1 MTFALDYVTA
11 SDRGL
16 VRQNNEDSAY
26 AGQRLLALADG
37 MGGHAAG
44 EVASQLMIAAMSKLD
59 DDQPGEDLLDAL
71 AMATAE
77 GNASI
82 AEEVDANP
90 STAGMG
96 TTLTALLF
104 DGKRV
109 GLCHIGDS
117 RGYLLRDGELTQIT
131 RDDTYVQTLVDE
143 GTITADEASVH
154 PQRSLILKALT
165 GRPVEPTLKYR
176 EARLGDR
183 YLLCSDGLSDP
194 VSRDTIAETLAEGT
208 PEQAARRLIDLALKS
223 GGPDNVTLVVA
234 DVVDPSR
241 HTPSQPSLAGA
252 LGDPSVE
259 APRPDTSAGRAAAFN
274 PPAEQER
281 AVTHEPG
288 SDQSP
293 AKGRWLVVAF
303 VALIV
308 IAAAGAGA
316 WGWQRLKNL
325 NYVDVTAAPEELV
338 EIRSG
343 VPGTFLGMTLNEHY
357 QYVCLLDDGTTRLLE
372 ESATPEQADCH
383 LMRASDL
390 TASARQSLADLP
402 AESYDEI
409 VAQVNRLA
417 AQALPVCLTT
427 EGGAADGAGAPGD
440 PANPADPAAPPAPG
454 QPAPAPGAETPEPG
468 EPGAGNAPA
477 GEAPPEGSRPGID
490 CREVSR

>member
-44 EVASQLMIAAMSKLD
+44 EVASQLMIAAVSKLD
-59 DDQPGEDLLDAL
+59 DDEPGDDLLDAL

-104 DGKRV
+104 DGARV
-109 GLCHIGDS
+109 GLCHVGDS

-194 VSRDTIAETLAEGT
+194 VSRETIAETLAEGT

-223 GGPDNVTLVVA
+223 GGPDNVTIVVA
-234 DVVDPSR
+234 DVVDSSAQV
-241 HTPSQPSLAGA
+241 PSQPSLAGA
-252 LGDPSVE
+252 LGDPNVE
-259 APRPDTSAGRAAAFN
+259 APRPNTSAGRAAAFN

-281 AVTHEPG
+281 AVTSAPG
-288 SDQSP
+288 TDQSP

-303 VALIV
+303 VALVV
-308 IAAAGAGA
+308 IALAGVAA
-316 WGWQRLKNL
+316 WGWQRLQNL
-325 NYVDVTAAPEELV
+325 YYVDVTATSEQLV

-343 VPGTFLGMTLNEHY
+343 VPGSFAGIEVNEHF
-357 QYVCLLDDGTTRLLE
+357 QYVCLQDDGTARLLT
-372 ESATPEQADCH
+372 ESTTPEQADCH

-390 TASARQSLADLP
+390 TDAARSSLDGLP
-402 AESYDEI
+402 AESYDEV

-427 EGGAADGAGAPGD
+427 EGDAARGGGGD
-440 PANPADPAAPPAPG
+440 PAGGDGAAEGSSAASETNDAAAGGEADGKAAPA
-454 QPAPAPGAETPEPG
+454 
-468 EPGAGNAPA
+468 
-477 GEAPPEGSRPGID
+477 GSRPGID
-490 CREVSR
+490 CREVTR